1 MEDKLYIAGPCV
13 IESKEH
19 ILEVANFLSEIGVRY
34 IRGGCFKLRTHYS
47 SFQGLGEQAVYFL
60 KEAAK
65 KYNLKTVSEITDYRY
80 LKLMSENIDILQVGT
95 RNMYNYTLLKD
106 LGKISN
112 PIILKRGFSASI
124 EEWLA
129 SAAYIENNGNKNIIL
144 CERGIRTFNNYT
156 RNTLD
161 LSCIPYL
168 KLIQNIKYKI
178 IIDPSHG
185 TGLRELVSPMSK
197 AAITCGADGIIV
209 EIHNNPEKA
218 LCDGEQAIRY
228 NEFQK
233 LYNFLRKDK

>member
-1 MEDKLYIAGPCV
+1 M
-13 IESKEH
+13 
-19 ILEVANFLSEIGVRY
+19 
-34 IRGGCFKLRTHYS
+34 
-47 SFQGLGEQAVYFL
+47 YFL

-65 KYNLKTVSEITDYRY
+65 KYDLKTVSEITDYRY

-129 SAAYIENNGNKNIIL
+129 SAAYIKNNGNKNIIL